1 MHPIGKAGVLYT
13 ELLTMLMTSLVRDA
27 DAYGSIKVEVV
38 LHYQSLGKNPA
49 LWEHSALRVLYPDSR
64 NKIKT
69 QIKQIILKEK
79 LTKIGK
85 TLLSVRFS
93 LDDCLSRHS
102 AFYFY
107 RLLVTF
113 AKLGLIWIT

>member
-1 MHPIGKAGVLYT
+1 MHPLRKAGVLYT

-27 DAYGSIKVEVV
+27 DAYGSIKVGGV
-38 LHYQSLGKNPA
+38 LHYQSLCKNPA

-79 LTKIGK
+79 PTKIGK

-93 LDDCLSRHS
+93 LDDCLSRQNV
-102 AFYFY
+102 FYFY